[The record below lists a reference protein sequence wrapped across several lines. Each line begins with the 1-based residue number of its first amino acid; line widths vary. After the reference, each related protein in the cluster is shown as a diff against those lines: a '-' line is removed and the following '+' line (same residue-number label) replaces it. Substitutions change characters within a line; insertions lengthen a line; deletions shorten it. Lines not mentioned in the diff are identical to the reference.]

1 MSRVHSPATVQLV
14 RGLKVIGMARIS
26 QHMGT
31 LTLAQH
37 QDLRERLESERVR
50 LRDKIADISGAN
62 GKLGLN
68 DPILN
73 DPEDFAE
80 MAQDIT
86 YEETQLALSAN
97 DLRLLGQ
104 IERALQRMD
113 DGTYGWSEITGEPIP
128 YERLEVLP
136 WATTNVQDG
145 MRK

>member
-1 MSRVHSPATVQLV
+1 
-14 RGLKVIGMARIS
+14 
-26 QHMGT
+26 MGT